1 MEVFNCQFKN
11 GRNVMKLNRTGCELV
26 TSCLAVGDQR
36 REIHGGH
43 RGLEVKGFKL
53 FWVMSPYVKLKRFL
67 CVFV

>member
-1 MEVFNCQFKN
+1 
-11 GRNVMKLNRTGCELV
+11 MKLNRTGCELV